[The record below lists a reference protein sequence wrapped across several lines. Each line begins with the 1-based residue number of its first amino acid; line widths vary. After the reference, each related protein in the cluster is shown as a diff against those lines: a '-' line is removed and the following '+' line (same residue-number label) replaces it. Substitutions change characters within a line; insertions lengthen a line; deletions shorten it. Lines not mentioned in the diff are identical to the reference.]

1 MDETAAGVAIDAT
14 PDTAPTDGEQVA
26 DIATEAETDNSAGTT
41 ESEATESED
50 KSSDS
55 QPVTEKPELPET
67 ARKEIGRM
75 ANALAKLQ
83 AENAALKAGSVTK
96 TTGPTDAA
104 AKSKTA
110 DHPALKGL
118 TPDEDGDY
126 LVDGNYYSRDELIKQ
141 YDSSRGYDELR
152 ERLDRMESTAEN
164 AQRDAEYN
172 RTVTELHDKLSAN
185 VKDLRGQMF
194 PDVPAAKQEMFDNRL
209 LRNVYAM
216 IEEKTQKGAEL
227 TEELLV
233 GAITD
238 TFTEERELLGILG
251 AAQVADNTKSKS
263 QHPVAPGGI
272 PGAAAPKDPLSLP
285 QRVAES
291 LADKAARLAESMRSK

>member
-26 DIATEAETDNSAGTT
+26 DIATEAETDNS